1 MLGRPSAGLW
11 QRLLFLV
18 AAITVSLSVLAMHQL
33 AANHAFAAPATS
45 GSHVT
50 HHRFLPVEVQQ
61 VALRAQLPTGY
72 HGPSLT
78 LGPDGADLCGAD
90 CDADHGVGV
99 LSCLLAL
106 TLLMLSWL
114 LAPPRECRQAL
125 LVAARRLADVI
136 PANER
141 RVSRSLAELSVC
153 RTCGAVRLPERTR

>member
-1 MLGRPSAGLW
+1 MLGRRSAGLW

-18 AAITVSLSVLAMHQL
+18 VAITISLSVLAMHQL
-33 AANHAFAAPATS
+33 AVNSSSAAPATN

-50 HHRFLPVEVQQ
+50 HHRPLPVEMQQ
-61 VALRAQLPTGY
+61 LALTDQLPTGY
-72 HGPSLT
+72 HSPSST

-106 TLLMLSWL
+106 TLLMLSSL
-114 LAPPRECRQAL
+114 LAPPRECRQRL
-125 LVAARRLADVI
+125 LFAARRFADVI
-136 PANER
+136 PANKR

-153 RTCGAVRLPERTR
+153 RT